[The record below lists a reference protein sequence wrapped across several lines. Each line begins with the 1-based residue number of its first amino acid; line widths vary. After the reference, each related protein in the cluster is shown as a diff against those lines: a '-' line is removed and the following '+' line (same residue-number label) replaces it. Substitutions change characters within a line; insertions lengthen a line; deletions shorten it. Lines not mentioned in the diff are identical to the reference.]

1 MAKLLTKGEAMSLVM
16 LVCLILPP
24 IAFSNGVDLPIVQ
37 PKQNVWKAL
46 AQAANLDSI
55 YLIHSRP
62 GRPFSTCM
70 VGLPVDKW
78 LVPKH
83 TPVKVSQVIMD
94 PVSEWCSWTKLLP
107 VASSEPQEL
116 EIFGSTT
123 MELCM
128 RFEISDVTKA
138 KNKTIDV
145 IPNHAFHKNALA
157 WCKYA
162 KTTTKASLQ
171 VPAQLPQGIFFI
183 CGDRIWHGIPANV
196 KGGPCSI
203 GRISLLSTDLKSLK
217 EQKCKG
223 KRSLE
228 QYSPNCDDEV
238 NTWDKARRI
247 AVAIFSPQTTL
258 GVALT
263 QLDHMGCWLSK
274 HAQSVPLALS
284 DTLKD
289 IDSVRWSTLQNR
301 AAINYLLLAH
311 GHGCEEFEGM
321 CCMNLTN
328 HSESIHE
335 NIKKIE
341 ESINKLGE
349 ITGSWIEDV
358 VGFFDLS
365 PLWKELLKIG
375 FYILVGLLVLML
387 IVPCIFCVCSGL

>member
-1 MAKLLTKGEAMSLVM
+1 MAKLLSKGEAMSLVM

-24 IAFSNGVDLPIVQ
+24 IALSNGADLPIVQ
-37 PKQNVWKAL
+37 PKQNVWETL

-55 YLIHSRP
+55 CLTHSRQ
-62 GRPFSTCM
+62 GRTFSTCM
-70 VGLPVDKW
+70 VGLPVDEW
-78 LVPKH
+78 PVLKH

-94 PVSEWCSWTKLLP
+94 PVNEWCSWTKLLP
-107 VASSEPQEL
+107 VASSEPQDL

-138 KNKTIDV
+138 KNKTVDV
-145 IPNHAFHKNALA
+145 TLNHAFYKNALA
-157 WCKYA
+157 WCKYTKMTA
-162 KTTTKASLQ
+162 KALLQ
-171 VPAQLPQGIFFI
+171 VPAQLPWGIFFI
-183 CGDRIWHGIPANV
+183 CGDRIWLGISANV

-203 GRISLLSTDLKSLK
+203 GRISLLSPDLKSLK
-217 EQKCKG
+217 EQKRKG

-238 NTWDKARRI
+238 NTWDKAQRI
-247 AVAIFSPQTTL
+247 AVAIFSPQTAS

-263 QLDHMGCWLSK
+263 QLDHMGFWLSK
-274 HAQSVPLALS
+274 HARAVSLALS
-284 DTLKD
+284 DMLKD
-289 IDSVRWSTLQNR
+289 IDSVRQATLQNR
-301 AAINYLLLAH
+301 AAIDYLLLAH

-321 CCMNLTN
+321 CCMNLTDD
-328 HSESIHE
+328 SKSIHE

-341 ESINKLGE
+341 ESIKKLGQ
-349 ITGSWIEDV
+349 ITGSWIDDV

-365 PLWKELLKIG
+365 PLWKKLLKIG

-387 IVPCIFCVCSGL
+387 IVPCIFCVCGGS